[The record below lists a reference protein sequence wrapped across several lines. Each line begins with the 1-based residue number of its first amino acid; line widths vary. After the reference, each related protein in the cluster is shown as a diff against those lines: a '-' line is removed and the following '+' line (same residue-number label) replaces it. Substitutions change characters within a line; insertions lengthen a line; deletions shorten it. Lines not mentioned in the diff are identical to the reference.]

1 MLKLVEFCFEDE
13 NGEKIYVKVPDG
25 FHVPFKEQT
34 TDSIASANLIAG
46 FILAKAINGQIS
58 DAE

>member
-1 MLKLVEFCFEDE
+1 MLKLVEFCFETE
-13 NGEKIYVKVPDG
+13 TGEKIYVDVPDG

-34 TDSIASANLIAG
+34 SDSIASANLIAG
-46 FILAKAINGQIS
+46 FILAKVIKGEIS